1 MGDTYPTEDSC
12 ANVCKYFSSMFI
24 YGTNDFGEERC
35 FADGCSCFCETSAMP
50 NGTCNT
56 TSHMGFLLYKYESS
70 KFLELQK
77 CIVFCNFSC
86 NNKVQF

>member
-1 MGDTYPTEDSC
+1 
-12 ANVCKYFSSMFI
+12 MFI

-56 TSHMGFLLYKYESS
+56 TSHMGFVLYKYESS

-77 CIVFCNFSC
+77 YILFPAIFGLTIKSNFD
-86 NNKVQF
+86 NW